1 MKLTGIKQTGGLER
15 FNVLKWE
22 MLGLVEKP
30 DSRVVGNLWQTHPVI
45 MLPMSDHLVGGNSE
59 WEESLH
65 RFYDQYSEGGYDR
78 KGQVEACGSTH
89 SCQEVK

>member
-30 DSRVVGNLWQTHPVI
+30 DSRVVENLWQTHPVI
-45 MLPMSDHLVGGNSE
+45 TLPMSDHFVGSD
-59 WEESLH
+59 S
-65 RFYDQYSEGGYDR
+65 
-78 KGQVEACGSTH
+78 
-89 SCQEVK
+89 

>member
-30 DSRVVGNLWQTHPVI
+30 DSRVVRNLWQTHPVI
-45 MLPMSDHLVGGNSE
+45 TPPVSDHLVGSD
-59 WEESLH
+59 S
-65 RFYDQYSEGGYDR
+65 
-78 KGQVEACGSTH
+78 
-89 SCQEVK
+89 